1 MLIIVDTVYIYADK
15 RKKMMFHSGQT
26 FLSGLLIVSFLTA
39 NVIPFIFIA
48 LIKLVTSVNNI
59 LTQKISSVNFSIRF
73 LRIALLLI
81 TGISLISGLNKGD
94 TLIISLFLTGELFD
108 RIIFYIDF
116 DPDNINKLIYKN
128 ITEAKDEKKRG

>member
-1 MLIIVDTVYIYADK
+1 LI
-15 RKKMMFHSGQT
+15 
-26 FLSGLLIVSFLTA
+26 IVSFLTA

-48 LIKLVTSVNNI
+48 LIKLVASVNNI
-59 LTQKISSVNFSIRF
+59 LIQKINSVNFSIRF

-81 TGISLISGLNKGD
+81 TGISFISGLNKGD

-128 ITEAKDEKKRG
+128 ITEAKYEKKRG